1 MKKISPIAILSVT
14 IALLVLAVL
23 GLLWFI
29 RSQAEPI
36 RGIPPLV
43 DVSPTEPDSS
53 VWGVNFPNQYSTFLL
68 TAENNTR
75 TAFGGS
81 EPVQKLDIDPRL
93 ITLFSNMAFSK
104 DYKEDRGHMH
114 SVTDVED
121 TLRISDTT
129 PGTCYS
135 CKSANNVE
143 LWKEMGAAKYASTP
157 FYVLG
162 KQITEPIGC
171 VNCHDSAT
179 MRLVVTNPALEE
191 ALRVQ
196 GKDWRTFSR
205 QEMRSLVCA
214 NCHVEYYFAGE
225 EKLLVFPWAK
235 GTKIENISEF
245 YQEIEFSDWK
255 HGESGASMIKM
266 QHPDYELFTAD
277 STHYKAGVACADC
290 HMPYTKDGAAKFS
303 SHNMRSPLLNPEAS
317 CGTCHSSV
325 SYVTDR
331 VSIIQQQV
339 WDTMVIT
346 EEAIIDAAMAIKT
359 AAAVS
364 NVNQEL
370 LEEARQMHRESQLRW
385 DFIAAE
391 NSMGFHNPSEALR
404 ILASATDIARQA
416 QIKAIT
422 ASNQG
427 LDVQAFKP

>member
-1 MKKISPIAILSVT
+1 MKKLSPITILSITIAILV
-14 IALLVLAVL
+14 VAVV

-29 RSQAEPI
+29 KSQPDPI
-36 RGIPPLV
+36 RGIPPLT
-43 DVSPTEPDSS
+43 DISPTEPDSS

-75 TAFGGS
+75 TTFGGS
-81 EPVQKLDIDPRL
+81 EQVQKLDIDPRL
-93 ITLFSNMAFSK
+93 LVLFSNNAFSK

-114 SVTDVED
+114 SVTDVEETD
-121 TLRISDTT
+121 RVNENT

-157 FYVLG
+157 FNTLG
-162 KQITEPIGC
+162 KQIEEPIGC
-171 VNCHDSAT
+171 VNCHDSST
-179 MRLVVTNPALEE
+179 MRLVVTNPALEK
-191 ALRVQ
+191 ALQEQ

-225 EKLLVFPWAK
+225 EKVLTFPWDN
-235 GTKIENISEF
+235 GTKIEDIAAY
-245 YQEIEFSDWK
+245 YQEIAFSDWT
-255 HGESGASMIKM
+255 HGESGAAMIKM

-303 SHNMRSPLLNPEAS
+303 SHNVRSPLLDPEAS
-317 CGTCHSSV
+317 CGTCHTNV
-325 SYVTDR
+325 SYVTER

-346 EEAIIDAAMAIKT
+346 EEAIIAAASTIKT
-359 AAAVS
+359 AADVS
-364 NVNQEL
+364 GVDPEL
-370 LEEARQMHRESQLRW
+370 LEEARQMHREAQLRW

-404 ILASATDIARQA
+404 ILAAATDIARQA
-416 QIKAIT
+416 QLKAIEAT
-422 ASNQG
+422 GQG
-427 LDVQAFKP
+427 LNIQVSTP

>member
-1 MKKISPIAILSVT
+1 MKKISPITILSVT
-14 IALLVLAVL
+14 IAILVIAVI

-29 RSQAEPI
+29 QSQPDPI
-36 RGIPPLV
+36 RGIPPLT

-68 TAENNTR
+68 TADNNTR

-81 EPVQKLDIDPRL
+81 EPVQKLEIDPRL
-93 ITLFSNMAFSK
+93 ITLFSNYGFSK

-114 SVTDVED
+114 SITDVES
-121 TLRISDTT
+121 TERVNETT

-157 FYVLG
+157 FSTLG
-162 KQITEPIGC
+162 KQIEEPIGC
-171 VNCHDSAT
+171 VNCHDSAS
-179 MRLVVTNPALEE
+179 MRLVVTNPALEK
-191 ALRVQ
+191 ALQEQ
-196 GKDWRTFSR
+196 GKDWRSFSR

-214 NCHVEYYFAGE
+214 NCHVEYYFAGD
-225 EKLLVFPWAK
+225 EKVLTFPWDN
-235 GTKIENISEF
+235 GTKIEAIATY
-245 YQEIEFSDWK
+245 YQEIAFSDWK
-255 HGESGASMIKM
+255 HAESGAPMIKM

-303 SHNMRSPLLNPEAS
+303 NHNMRSPLIEPEAS
-317 CGTCHSSV
+317 CGTCHTSV
-325 SYVTDR
+325 TYVTER

-346 EEAIIDAAMAIKT
+346 EDAILAASMTIKK
-359 AAAVS
+359 AADVAGVDK
-364 NVNQEL
+364 EL
-370 LEEARQMHRESQLRW
+370 LEEARQMHREAQLRW

-404 ILASATDIARQA
+404 ILAAAADIARQG
-416 QIKAIT
+416 QLKAIEAT
-422 ASNQG
+422 GQG
-427 LDVQAFKP
+427 LNIQVSAP

>member
-1 MKKISPIAILSVT
+1 MKKISPIMILSVT
-14 IALLVLAVL
+14 IAILVIAVL

-29 RSQAEPI
+29 QSQPDPI
-36 RGIPPLV
+36 RGIPPLT
-43 DVSPTEPDSS
+43 DVSPNEPDSS
-53 VWGVNFPNQYSTFLL
+53 VWGVNFPNQYSTFLM

-81 EPVQKLDIDPRL
+81 EPVQKLEVDPRL
-93 ITLFSNMAFSK
+93 VVLFSNMAFSK

-114 SVTDVED
+114 SVTDVEE
-121 TLRISDTT
+121 TERVNETT

-143 LWKEMGAAKYASTP
+143 LWKEMGAAQYASTP
-157 FYVLG
+157 FSTLG
-162 KQITEPIGC
+162 KKITEPIGC
-171 VNCHDSAT
+171 VNCHDSAS
-179 MRLVVTNPALEE
+179 MRLVVTNPALEKALE
-191 ALRVQ
+191 AQ
-196 GKDWRTFSR
+196 GKDWRTFTR

-225 EKLLVFPWAK
+225 GKLLVFPWAK
-235 GTKIENISEF
+235 GMRIENISEF
-245 YQEIEFSDWK
+245 YQEIDFSDWT
-255 HGESGASMIKM
+255 HGESGAPMIKM

-317 CGTCHSSV
+317 CGTCHTSV
-325 SYVTDR
+325 NYVTER
-331 VSIIQQQV
+331 VSIIQNQV

-346 EEAIIDAAMAIKT
+346 EDAIIEAAYAIK
-359 AAAVS
+359 AAADVTG
-364 NVNQEL
+364 VDPVL
-370 LEEARQMHRESQLRW
+370 LAEARQLHREAQLRW

-416 QIKAIT
+416 QLKAIEAT
-422 ASNQG
+422 GQG
-427 LDVQAFKP
+427 LNIQVSTP

>member
-1 MKKISPIAILSVT
+1 MKKISPITILSVT
-14 IALLVLAVL
+14 IALLVIAVL

-43 DVSPTEPDSS
+43 NVSPTEPDSS

-114 SVTDVED
+114 AVTDVEE
-121 TLRISDTT
+121 TLRITDTT

-157 FYVLG
+157 FNVLG

-179 MRLVVTNPALEE
+179 MRLVVTNPALEKALE
-191 ALRVQ
+191 AQ
-196 GKDWRTFSR
+196 GKDWRGFSR

-245 YQEIEFSDWK
+245 YQEIEFSDWT
-255 HGESGASMIKM
+255 HGESGAAMIKM

-416 QIKAIT
+416 QIKAIM
-422 ASNQG
+422 ASIQG
-427 LDVQAFKP
+427 MDVQANKP